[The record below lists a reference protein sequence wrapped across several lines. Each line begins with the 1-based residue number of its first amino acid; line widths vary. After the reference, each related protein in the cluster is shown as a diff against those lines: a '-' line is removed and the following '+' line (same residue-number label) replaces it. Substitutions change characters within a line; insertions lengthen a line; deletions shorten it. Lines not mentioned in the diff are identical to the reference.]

1 MKASVGDGWAIGAA
15 YDAYMGRWSRSLAPA
30 FVEWLEQP
38 PRRHWL
44 DVGCGTGA
52 LSAAI
57 CELGNPGSI
66 VACDP
71 SGPFIDYARDTL
83 PDKRVN
89 FELATAEHLPSREG
103 GFDVVVSG
111 LVLNFLAAPER
122 ALGAMRSRLSAEGC
136 VAAYVWDYAGSM
148 EFLSYFWEAAL
159 AQSSAASEFD
169 ERQRFASC
177 SPAELAASF
186 RAAGLEKVETTA
198 LDTTL
203 RFANFDEYWQ
213 PFLGRTGP
221 APSYLASLEP
231 AQRDGL
237 KELLRE
243 RVGARHD
250 RGIEFQVRAW
260 AVRGFGG
267 VRAEG
272 GG

>member
-1 MKASVGDGWAIGAA
+1 MKARVGDGWAIGAA

-30 FVEWLEQP
+30 FVEWLDQP

-52 LSAAI
+52 LSTAI
-57 CELGNPGSI
+57 CELANPGSI

-111 LVLNFLAAPER
+111 LVLNFVAAPER
-122 ALGAMRSRLSAEGC
+122 ALGAMRARLSADGC
-136 VAAYVWDYAGSM
+136 VAAYVWDYAGGM
-148 EFLSYFWEAAL
+148 EFLRCFWEAAL
-159 AQSSAASEFD
+159 AQSSLAGEFD
-169 ERQRFASC
+169 ERQRFANC
-177 SPAELAASF
+177 RPTQLAASF

-198 LDTTL
+198 LDSTI

-213 PFLGRTGP
+213 PFLGSTGP
-221 APSYLASLEP
+221 APSYLASLDP
-231 AQRDGL
+231 AQREDL
-237 KELLRE
+237 KNLLRE
-243 RVGARHD
+243 RVGAGRD
-250 RGIEFQVRAW
+250 GGIEFQARAW
-260 AVRGFGG
+260 AVRGIRGTG
-267 VRAEG
+267 AEG
-272 GG
+272 SG